1 MTLYEQIIQQELQQ
15 WQQKIQKPPSAGNRL
30 AKNIQSRINRFI
42 PEKIHQAVTATIK
55 QMTRGVLYGAGF
67 TTRMPATD
75 LPLQSREVVVK
86 ERIGFYKKTGATE
99 GALTGAGGFW
109 LAVADF
115 PLLLGIK
122 MKMPFEIAALYGHPI
137 DDYRERLFILHVFQL
152 AFSSQ
157 ERRREVYRLMENW
170 DEQSKQ
176 LPEDIHQFDWL
187 TFQLEYRDY
196 IDLAKMA
203 QLIPGVGAA
212 VGLVVNYR
220 LINSLGTTAMNAYRM
235 RWLAARSKEEK
246 LLPPPDKE
254 LPGAQ
259 TKLSLMQIF

>member
-1 MTLYEQIIQQELQQ
+1 MTVYEQVIKQELYQ
-15 WQQKIQKPPSAGNRL
+15 WQKKIQKRPSTFNRL
-30 AKNIQSRINRFI
+30 AKSFQSRINRFI
-42 PEKIHQAVTATIK
+42 PDKVHQAVTATIK

-67 TTRMPATD
+67 TTRILATD
-75 LPLQSREVVVK
+75 LSLQARDEAAK
-86 ERIGFYKKTGATE
+86 KRIAFYKKTGATE

-109 LAVADF
+109 LALADF

-122 MKMPFEIAALYGHPI
+122 MKMLFEIAALYGHPI

-157 ERRREVYRLMENW
+157 ERRREVYGLMENG
-170 DEQSKQ
+170 DDQSK
-176 LPEDIHQFDWL
+176 LLSDDINQFDWR

-212 VGLVVNYR
+212 VGLVVNYQ
-220 LINSLGTTAMNAYRM
+220 LIKSLGTTAMNAYRM
-235 RWLAARSKEEK
+235 RWLEAKRKEK
-246 LLPPPDKE
+246 SGLYHPKE
-254 LPGAQ
+254 N
-259 TKLSLMQIF
+259 SLKDGL